1 MVKSRKR
8 KKKKLKKSVKL
19 SILLVLILIMGL
31 AGKLSYD
38 YSKKLNE
45 KLIPIEEKKDYY
57 VLSDFGLIDERANHD
72 QNNNNKDDIEDI
84 IDAESD
90 IIKIN
95 PKYVSK
101 YYENGYAPKNEGVC
115 TDVIWY
121 AFNKAGYD
129 LKKLISYD
137 IRNTRKNKIYNISA
151 PDDNIDFRRVP
162 NQEIFFMRYIDS
174 LDTDMYALGSFM
186 PGDILTFDNSD
197 HIALVGEKYNKNGV
211 PYLVQNRDET
221 QKHKEEDRLEKNDM
235 KVTGHY
241 RFNNTKKLQEL
252 VNKTNSKS

>member
-1 MVKSRKR
+1 MVKKKKK

-19 SILLVLILIMGL
+19 SILLILIIIMAL
-31 AGKLSYD
+31 VGKLSHD
-38 YSKKLNE
+38 YSKTLNE
-45 KLIPIEEKKDYY
+45 KLVPLEENKEYY

-84 IDAESD
+84 IDSEAD
-90 IIKIN
+90 IIKTN

-101 YYENGYAPKNEGVC
+101 YYENGYAPKTEGVC

-137 IRNTRKNKIYNISA
+137 IRNTRKKKIYGVSV
-151 PDDNIDFRRVP
+151 PDDNIDFRRVA
-162 NQEIFFMRYIDS
+162 NQETFFIRYIES
-174 LDTDMYALGSFM
+174 LDTDMYILGDFM

-221 QKHKEEDRLEKNDM
+221 QKQKEEDRLEKNDM

-241 RFNNTKKLQEL
+241 RFKNSKELQEL
-252 VNKTNSKS
+252 MNKIK